1 MVLEKMIKKNS
12 LSKSKSY
19 VLNENKSIFDAIK
32 KLQISKIKTLIV
44 INKKKLIG
52 TVTDGDI
59 RRGIL
64 KGYNG
69 SDEVLNVVNKK
80 PFKKF

>member
-44 INKKKLIG
+44 INKKK
-52 TVTDGDI
+52 
-59 RRGIL
+59 
-64 KGYNG
+64 KN
-69 SDEVLNVVNKK
+69 
-80 PFKKF
+80 